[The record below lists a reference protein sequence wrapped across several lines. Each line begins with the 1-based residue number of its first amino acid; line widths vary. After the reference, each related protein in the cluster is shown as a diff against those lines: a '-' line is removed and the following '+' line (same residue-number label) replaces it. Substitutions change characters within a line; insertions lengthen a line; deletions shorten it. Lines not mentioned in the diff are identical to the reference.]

1 MAAESQTQPDR
12 SSTRFSLEAFIEWCE
27 RQQETS
33 VSPSARFICEDY
45 EMGNGNKMWK
55 FRLRESARDAPEDVV
70 FIRGADTDTLRFN
83 YGEETRQ
90 FHAHRR
96 DIRFTERTLTVY
108 ADNGAEM
115 CRAGTTTTRNRRRGP
130 FPL

>member
-12 SSTRFSLEAFIEWCE
+12 SSTRFDLQKFIEWCE

-33 VSPSARFICEDY
+33 LDSLARFICEGR
-45 EMGNGNKMWK
+45 EMDNGNRMWM
-55 FRLRESARDAPEDVV
+55 FRLRESVRDAPEDVV

-83 YGEETRQ
+83 CGDETRQ

-96 DIRFTERTLTVY
+96 DIRITERTLAVH

-115 CRAGTTTTRNRRRGP
+115 CRAGTTTTRNRRGP

>member
-1 MAAESQTQPDR
+1 MATEAQTQR
-12 SSTRFSLEAFIEWCE
+12 ACGNTRLSLEAFIEWCE

-33 VSPSARFICEDY
+33 IDPLAQFICEDY
-45 EMGNGNKMWK
+45 DMDNGNKMWK
-55 FRLRESARDAPEDVV
+55 FRLRESPRDAPEDIV

-83 YGEETRQ
+83 YGEKTRQ

-96 DIRFTERTLTVY
+96 DFRFTERTLTVY
-108 ADNGAEM
+108 ADNGAEI
-115 CRAGTTTTRNRRRGP
+115 CRAGTTTTRNSRRGP